1 MFNFKSNDSTL
12 RIQRRLERLAS
23 LREEETRLQG
33 ELIRELESK
42 RGRRTA
48 DSNDMAF
55 SRHWTGL
62 EILRHGQRQFVHV
75 DESDYIAA
83 RITNLGCILIWSS

>member
-1 MFNFKSNDSTL
+1 MIFGLD

-23 LREEETRLQG
+23 LREEELRVQL
-33 ELIRELESK
+33 ELIKALKAKQGQK
-42 RGRRTA
+42 RA
-48 DSNDMAF
+48 ANSNFTGGPGTAF

-62 EILRHGQRQFVHV
+62 EILRHGARQFVHV

-83 RITNLGCILIWSS
+83 RISNLGRIH